1 MAKNAINT
9 PFIFFYYEYSYL
21 IRVLF
26 PFFKIFGVFDSFRV
40 SDSLNKRRKR
50 GWRLPTPPKK
60 KKNTS
65 KLFDSSL
72 LRYINIILTN
82 MSTIS
87 ATSPNRIS
95 ASVRGSQ
102 SLRHGRQAALSLSRK
117 KTAFNFRE
125 NQFEGSTRALKARLS
140 SSNSKMARKSTIVRA
155 EKVVGIDLGTTNSAV
170 RYF

>member
-9 PFIFFYYEYSYL
+9 PFILFYYEYF

-26 PFFKIFGVFDSFRV
+26 PFFKIFGVFVSFRV
-40 SDSLNKRRKR
+40 SDCLKRRKR

-140 SSNSKMARKSTIVRA
+140 SSYSKMARKSTIVRA

>member
-9 PFIFFYYEYSYL
+9 PFIFFYYEYF

-40 SDSLNKRRKR
+40 SDSLKRRKR

>member
-1 MAKNAINT
+1 MI
-9 PFIFFYYEYSYL
+9 PLLFFPSQFSGFL
-21 IRVLF
+21 IVL
-26 PFFKIFGVFDSFRV
+26 GFRITE
-40 SDSLNKRRKR
+40 NKEENN

-82 MSTIS
+82 MSTMS

>member
-1 MAKNAINT
+1 
-9 PFIFFYYEYSYL
+9 
-21 IRVLF
+21 
-26 PFFKIFGVFDSFRV
+26 
-40 SDSLNKRRKR
+40 
-50 GWRLPTPPKK
+50 
-60 KKNTS
+60 
-65 KLFDSSL
+65 
-72 LRYINIILTN
+72 

-140 SSNSKMARKSTIVRA
+140 SANSKMARKSTIVRA